1 MSQNGSRVAESLCQA
16 VNSVGGG
23 VGGKWVEDSHFS
35 RMDMSV
41 DCPKM
46 GGGLL
51 SHQIRLSIQSG
62 GWVEDSHFGLVD
74 MSVDCLKM
82 G

>member
-1 MSQNGSRVAESLCQA
+1 
-16 VNSVGGG
+16 
-23 VGGKWVEDSHFS
+23 
-35 RMDMSV
+35 MSV